1 MTGHS
6 VGERDIR
13 KTSDGIGGHSMGGIP
28 LHYSIVRHCRE
39 EATSHVVRVS
49 KTSLCLH

>member
-13 KTSDGIGGHSMGGIP
+13 KTSDEIGGHTMGDISP
-28 LHYSIVRHCRE
+28 YFSIIRHCRAE
-39 EATSHVVRVS
+39 TTSHVVRVR
-49 KTSLCLH
+49 